1 MEIILGVSV
10 AIVVIILLYLAI
22 AYNNLVKK
30 KNRVEEAYS
39 TMDVYLKKRWDLIPN
54 LINTVKGYAAHE
66 KETLDRITSLRSH
79 NYDTMSLNDK
89 MVASSQLSSGITRL
103 LAVAENYPALKA
115 DSSFLNLSSQLG
127 NIEGEI
133 ANSRKYYNA
142 VVREYNN
149 YIEMFPS
156 NLVAAIFNYD
166 KKEMFEIDDEAR
178 NNVKVEF

>member
-1 MEIILGVSV
+1 MEIILWVTV
-10 AIVVIILLYLAI
+10 AIAVIIVLYLAI
-22 AYNNLVKK
+22 AYNSLVKK
-30 KNRVEEAYS
+30 NNQVKEAYS

-54 LINTVKGYAAHE
+54 LVNTVKGYASHE
-66 KETLDRITSLRSH
+66 KEALERIVTLRNHS
-79 NYDTMSLNDK
+79 YDNMSLNDK
-89 MVASSQLSSGITRL
+89 MVASSQLSSGIARL
-103 LAVAENYPALKA
+103 FAIAENYPELKA
-115 DSSFLNLSSQLG
+115 DSSFLNLSSELSK
-127 NIEGEI
+127 IETEI